1 MYPDG
6 LQPAA
11 QSRDDGAADR
21 SDPEAHGEPD
31 PDTRGD
37 PNRVAPWRYVVPNA
51 ITSASLLIGVIATY
65 RAVEGHFVEAGWL
78 IVLCTLLDK
87 ADGTAARALGAS
99 TKFGMQLDSL
109 VDFVAFGIAPAFTV
123 FMLVRVDPHGTLG
136 WWQTS
141 PVGSWIL
148 PAAVGGYILCT
159 ALRLARFNVVA
170 EMSEGPASVFW
181 GMPTTMAGGLVGL
194 TVITAL
200 THDLDFVLFALP
212 AATLALSVMMVSNLR
227 LPKLTPRDEPWLQ
240 WLQVGTA
247 VVGYV
252 CGLLRILPELLL
264 TLTLLYAVIGFSWGI
279 VHRKEH
285 LPPGRE
291 PRRVT
296 S

>member
-1 MYPDG
+1 M
-6 LQPAA
+6 
-11 QSRDDGAADR
+11 
-21 SDPEAHGEPD
+21 
-31 PDTRGD
+31 
-37 PNRVAPWRYVVPNA
+37 APWRYVVPNA

-65 RAVEGHFVEAGWL
+65 RAIEGQFVEAGWL
-78 IVLCTLLDK
+78 IILCTLLDK

-123 FMLVRVDPHGTLG
+123 FMLVRVDPTGTLG
-136 WWQTS
+136 WWQGA
-141 PVGSWIL
+141 PVASWVL

-181 GMPTTMAGGLVGL
+181 GMPTTMAGGLLGL

-200 THDLDFVLFALP
+200 SHGLDRVLFALP
-212 AATLALSVMMVSNLR
+212 LAVLALALMMVSNLR
-227 LPKLTPRDEPWLQ
+227 LPKLSPRDEPWLQ

-247 VVGYV
+247 VVSYL
-252 CGLLRILPELLL
+252 CGLLRVLPELLL
-264 TLTLLYAVIGFSWGI
+264 SLTLLYAVVGLCWGI
-279 VHRKEH
+279 IHRKEH

-291 PRRVT
+291 PPRVT
-296 S
+296 T